1 MNKNQVFDFNQNNEI
16 LQFHNCNKNK
26 TFWGLLLFGLLIILF
41 SCKNVSSVTETSSSE
56 KIETIY
62 KDSIRYIDSVIPIE
76 RYVDIVREYDTL
88 TLETSQAKAQCWVDS
103 IFLKGMIKN
112 KKVINYKYID
122 RWNTITND
130 SIVYKD
136 KIDYVE
142 TIKYKPNPINKVTAT
157 ISVIFILM
165 LLVLILRKF
174 IK

>member
-1 MNKNQVFDFNQNNEI
+1 MAKQIRYYKVHRMTLVAF
-16 LQFHNCNKNK
+16 
-26 TFWGLLLFGLLIILF
+26 LLLGYIFILF
-41 SCKNVSSVTETSSSE
+41 SCKSVSEVTRDISDV

-62 KDSIRYIDSVIPIE
+62 KDSIRYVDSIIPVE
-76 RYVDIVREYDTL
+76 RYVDIARDYDTL

-103 IFLKGMIKN
+103 IFLKGMIEN

-136 KIDYVE
+136 KIDYIE
-142 TIKYKPNPINKVTAT
+142 TIKYRTNPINKVTAT

>member
-1 MNKNQVFDFNQNNEI
+1 MTLVAF
-16 LQFHNCNKNK
+16 
-26 TFWGLLLFGLLIILF
+26 LLLGYIFILF
-41 SCKNVSSVTETSSSE
+41 SCKSVSEVTRDISDV

-62 KDSIRYIDSVIPIE
+62 KYSVRYIDSVIPVE
-76 RYVDIVREYDTL
+76 RYVDIVRDYDTL

-103 IFLKGMIKN
+103 IFLKGMIEN

-136 KIDYVE
+136 KIDYIE

-174 IK
+174 LK